1 MFSLGEQ
8 INDLNI
14 NAIICI
20 ALSLA
25 LVSILLSLFAVVIR
39 WLRDQIVEAEVSKR
53 P

>member
-8 INDLNI
+8 INEGRLNI
-14 NAIICI
+14 NAIICV

-25 LVSILLSLFAVVIR
+25 LVSILLSLFA
-39 WLRDQIVEAEVSKR
+39 

>member
-1 MFSLGEQ
+1 MKGR
-8 INDLNI
+8 LNI

-25 LVSILLSLFAVVIR
+25 LVLSLFAVVIR